1 MQEQLTLFDDLVHRN
16 NIFQVHDKVKLQLVE
31 ETFNFE
37 IYNYR
42 KHYFEQLI
50 GKMGTVIEV
59 RGNTIMVQIS
69 GEIIPCE
76 ACELEWIA

>member
-1 MQEQLTLFDDLVHRN
+1 MQQLSIFDCPLTEKHH
-16 NIFQVHDKVKLQLVE
+16 FQTHDKVKLKLVDE
-31 ETFNFE
+31 STNIE

-42 KHYFEQLI
+42 KYYYDHLI
-50 GKMGTVIEV
+50 GKIGTVIEV

-69 GEIIPCE
+69 EEIIPCE

>member
-1 MQEQLTLFDDLVHRN
+1 MQQLSIFDCPLTEKHH
-16 NIFQVHDKVKLQLVE
+16 FQTHDKVKLKLVNE
-31 ETFNFE
+31 STNFE

-42 KHYFEQLI
+42 KYYYNQLI
-50 GKMGTVIEV
+50 GKIGNVIEV

-69 GEIIPCE
+69 EEIIPCE

>member
-1 MQEQLTLFDDLVHRN
+1 MQQLSIFDCPVIEKHT
-16 NIFQVHDKVKLQLVE
+16 FQIYDKVKLQLVDE
-31 ETFNFE
+31 STNFE

-42 KHYFEQLI
+42 KYYYDHFI
-50 GKMGTVIEV
+50 GKMGTVLEV

-69 GEIIPCE
+69 EEIIQCE

>member
-1 MQEQLTLFDDLVHRN
+1 MQQLSIFDCPLTEKHHH
-16 NIFQVHDKVKLQLVE
+16 FQTHDKVKLKLVDE
-31 ETFNFE
+31 STNFE

-42 KHYFEQLI
+42 KYYYDHLI
-50 GKMGTVIEV
+50 GKIGTVIEV

-69 GEIIPCE
+69 EEIIPCE

>member
-1 MQEQLTLFDDLVHRN
+1 MQQLSIFDCPLTEKHQ
-16 NIFQVHDKVKLQLVE
+16 FQIHDRVKLQLVGE
-31 ETFNFE
+31 STNFE

-42 KHYFEQLI
+42 KYYYDHLI
-50 GKMGTVIEV
+50 GKIGTVNEV

-69 GEIIPCE
+69 EEIIPCE

>member
-1 MQEQLTLFDDLVHRN
+1 MQQLSIFDCPLIEKHT
-16 NIFQVHDKVKLQLVE
+16 FQIYDKVKLQLVDE
-31 ETFNFE
+31 STNFE

-42 KHYFEQLI
+42 KYYYDHFI
-50 GKMGTVIEV
+50 GKMGTVLEV

-69 GEIIPCE
+69 EEIIQCE